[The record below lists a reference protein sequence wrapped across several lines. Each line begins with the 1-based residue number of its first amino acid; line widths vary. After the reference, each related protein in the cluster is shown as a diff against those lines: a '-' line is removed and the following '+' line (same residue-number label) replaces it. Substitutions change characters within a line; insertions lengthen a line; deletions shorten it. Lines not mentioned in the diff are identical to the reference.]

1 MPQDGIHTFN
11 QGAWHYCGRC
21 ERKAKLDTELQW
33 QNAILLCD
41 DCYDS
46 YPVFIGSIEQ
56 QQAQVLESI
65 VQNPDLRPNEKL
77 VNPVIDIIDSEILL

>member
-11 QGAWHYCGRC
+11 QGSWHYCGRC
-21 ERKAKLDTELQW
+21 ERKAKLDGELQW
-33 QNAILLCD
+33 QNAILLCN

-56 QQAQVLESI
+56 QQAVVLESI